1 MGESIERQLGRMEAK
16 LDELIAEKAVEADR
30 RKGVYDRLN
39 ALEKWQTRMITAG
52 SVIVAV
58 FALAYKVLI
67 DIAKH

>member
-16 LDELIAEKAVEADR
+16 LDELLEDKKLEPDR
-30 RKGVYDRLN
+30 RKAVYDRIS